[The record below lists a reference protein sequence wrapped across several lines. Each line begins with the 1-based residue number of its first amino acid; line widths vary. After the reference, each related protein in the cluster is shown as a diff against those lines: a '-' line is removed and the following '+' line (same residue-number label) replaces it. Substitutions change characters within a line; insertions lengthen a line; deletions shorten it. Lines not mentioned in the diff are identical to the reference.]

1 MQTEL
6 VDIKPE
12 SIVSETENM
21 ISQATWNSIQD
32 TAQALLE
39 YCRRA
44 DWAGYDPY
52 DALNSR
58 LLAHMPFMRSQY
70 FRIAAIQG
78 VKRLPVNLR
87 PLLLIRKAKNP
98 KSHALFLQALLRF
111 KKQHTPVQPGM
122 IDRIINDIVKMRS
135 ENSTHWSWGYSFPW
149 QTRTHLVPRGT
160 PNLVCTSFVANA
172 LMDAY
177 ESTKDDRCSAMAI
190 SATDYILEELYWS
203 GQGRSGFSYP
213 LPGLRTEVHNAN
225 FLGAALLC
233 RTAAVTG
240 NTKYLEPALGT
251 VRYSASRQRD
261 DGSWSYGESSRQR
274 WVDNFHTGYNLCALR
289 SIARFAETT
298 EFDASIRQGYE
309 YYRTAFFREDG
320 APKYYHDRVYP
331 LDIHSVAQSIIT
343 FLEFRD
349 HDAESLTRALKV
361 YKWAKDHMLDAQGY
375 FYYQVLPLYTNRI
388 PYMRWS
394 QAWMLLALA
403 DLAGATQQRAPLLNK
418 ELMNHEEQ

>member
-6 VDIKPE
+6 ANIQRQT
-12 SIVSETENM
+12 IMSEKGNVPGK
-21 ISQATWNSIQD
+21 ATWTGIQD

-58 LLAHMPFMRSQY
+58 LLAHTPFMRSQY

-78 VKRLPVNLR
+78 VKRVPVNLR
-87 PLLLIRKAKNP
+87 PLLLIKKEKNP

-111 KKQHTPVQPGM
+111 KKQDALPQPGM
-122 IDRIINDIVKMRS
+122 IERIINEIVKMRS
-135 ENSTHWSWGYSFPW
+135 ENNSHWSWGYSFPW

-177 ESTKDDRCSAMAI
+177 ESTGDERCSAMAV
-190 SATDYILEELYWS
+190 SAADYILEELYWS
-203 GQGRSGFSYP
+203 GKGRSGFSYP

-240 NTKYLEPALGT
+240 NSKYLEPALGT
-251 VRYSASRQRD
+251 VRYSASRQRE

-289 SIARFAETT
+289 SIARFADTT
-298 EFDASIRQGYE
+298 EFDGSIRQGYE
-309 YYRTAFFREDG
+309 YYRTEFFREDG

-349 HDAESLTRALKV
+349 HDSESLKRALDV
-361 YKWAKDHMLDAQGY
+361 YKWAKEHMLDAQGY
-375 FYYQVLPLYTNRI
+375 FYYQIHPWYTNRI

-394 QAWMLLALA
+394 QAWMLLALVN
-403 DLAGATQQRAPLLNK
+403 LLEATDEDA
-418 ELMNHEEQ
+418 MHCV